1 MVRSL
6 DDALRLVDAQSPEGI
21 RLLQQL
27 AYSGDAKALFAL
39 AQLSWSGTIVAQ
51 DPILGRQLLEQAAAR
66 GHGNANILV
75 TNLLASGVAG
85 KRDWAAAV
93 ERLNYEA
100 SVLSGRAPAAR
111 LLRAMRL
118 DAAGD
123 PLEAFERRTIS
134 HAPFAF
140 IVESLLT
147 REECAYLIETG
158 QELFEPSMVYDE
170 SHQLV
175 RDTIRTSDGAS
186 IQWDRED
193 PAVHAIN
200 RRIAAATRTA
210 YEAGEALQL
219 LRYAP
224 GQEYRPHFDWLS
236 NAPNQRLW
244 TALVYLNEDYE
255 GGETAFV
262 RTNIKVKGRT
272 GDMLV
277 FSNADT
283 DGNGDPLA
291 EHAGLPVTSGSK
303 LLATRW
309 IHEARWIP

>member
-1 MVRSL
+1 MV
-6 DDALRLVDAQSPEGI
+6 P
-21 RLLQQL
+21 
-27 AYSGDAKALFAL
+27 
-39 AQLSWSGTIVAQ
+39 Q
-51 DPILGRQLLEQAAAR
+51 DPVRGRHLLEQAAAR

-85 KRDWAAAV
+85 KRDWSAAL

-100 SVLSGRAPAAR
+100 SVLASRAPAAQ
-111 LLRAMRL
+111 LLRAMQL
-118 DAAGD
+118 DGTGD
-123 PLEAFERRTIS
+123 PLTVPQPRGISDAPYAFM
-134 HAPFAF
+134 
-140 IVESLLT
+140 VESLLT
-147 REECAYLIETG
+147 REECAYLVQVA
-158 QELFEPSMVYDE
+158 QELFEPSMVFDE
-170 SHQLV
+170 AHQLV
-175 RDTIRTSDGAS
+175 RDTIRTSDGAT
-186 IQWDRED
+186 IQWAMED

-210 YEAGEALQL
+210 YDAGEALQL
-219 LRYAP
+219 LRYSP

-244 TALVYLNEDYE
+244 TALLYLNEDYG

-262 RTNIKVKGRT
+262 RTDIKVKGRT

-277 FSNADT
+277 FSNADK

-291 EHAGLPVTSGSK
+291 EHAGLPVTSGTK